1 MVAVTQK
8 IIQII
13 GLVNAVSFNIFACVN
28 LWKVIENLFII
39 SWQIN
44 DLKSFIWVNIQ
55 SNQVNFIFYVLFWC
69 NDLFYLN
76 IYNIN
81 LIFRCLVG
89 SNWLWYYPPWNCGQI
104 KTEFPPLERLMIYYK
119 DFWHGNRTILSFGPT
134 M

>member
-81 LIFRCLVG
+81 LIFRCLVS

-104 KTEFPPLERLMIYYK
+104 KTNFHHWRGWWFITK
-119 DFWHGNRTILSFGPT
+119 ILAWKQDYLVNPFT